1 MINCFR
7 LPCKLARQMAYFSF
21 YPPEKNGKKTKKGIF
36 FVCPDLEDWPAL
48 KNMEIGVPR
57 MVLEGVINPV
67 P

>member
-21 YPPEKNGKKTKKGIF
+21 YPPEKNGIKKKKKAF
-36 FVCPDLEDWPAL
+36 FLFAQIWKTGLL